1 MILGLCDLDRLALG
15 DVGLNKMLVVQ
26 GPLDLDIECL
36 AHRTAKTLR
45 GEQGSDGRS
54 VALEEH
60 QHAGRLNEEIKR
72 WA

>member
-1 MILGLCDLDRLALG
+1 MILGLCDLDRLAPG

-26 GPLDLDIECL
+26 GPLDLDIE
-36 AHRTAKTLR
+36 
-45 GEQGSDGRS
+45 EQGSDGRS